1 MKIKNIILTAVLMLV
16 SLGAVAQQTFNQP
29 VVAVK
34 GEAERSVTPD
44 RFTINI
50 TLRENETK
58 TDRLSIADKHKKL
71 VAALRAVNIDPS
83 ALKTDDLGN
92 SRYKRKDTR
101 TTITYQL
108 KLEDFEAVT
117 RAFDAFAA
125 AGVRQA
131 YLAESTYSRQK
142 EVEQELLA
150 EAVRAAVGVKVEI
163 VEQDEREAGNRRLLN
178 LGHTLAHAIEKCSRE
193 MNHGEAVAVGT
204 ALVADAA
211 VRMGVLSDA
220 DRNRIRAL
228 LMRLGMTLESPL
240 PIAKLLREVGKDK
253 KRVGAH
259 LHLVVPTA
267 IGRCE
272 VRLVTEEEVQA
283 IFAE

>member
-1 MKIKNIILTAVLMLV
+1 MKRIILTAVLMLV

-58 TDRLSIADKHKKL
+58 TDRLSIADKHKRL

-150 EAVRAAVGVKVEI
+150 EAVRNARKVADVLAEAADMEI
-163 VEQDEREAGNRRLLN
+163 VVPLIIEMPAARVSYGVLRTMNFKSASADVAVEESLSELN
-178 LGHTLAHAIEKCSRE
+178 L
-193 MNHGEAVAVGT
+193 
-204 ALVADAA
+204 
-211 VRMGVLSDA
+211 
-220 DRNRIRAL
+220 
-228 LMRLGMTLESPL
+228 
-240 PIAKLLREVGKDK
+240 
-253 KRVGAH
+253 
-259 LHLVVPTA
+259 
-267 IGRCE
+267 E
-272 VRLVTEEEVQA
+272 VRDIKLSATVNITYSMNRKGWA
-283 IFAE
+283 AAAAE